1 MNRTKDADTQWMRC
15 IAAFFVVLIHAV
27 DLSSRTGVFFSAVSR
42 FSVPVFVLISGYY
55 MLQKQRSFLE
65 LAKRSGFLLLQLI
78 VWGSVQFLVEL
89 WLGTRNWSGF
99 PSFVYTVFSGGGH
112 FWYLYALIGLY
123 LFTPTLQVFT
133 NHADKRTY
141 GYTLVLLFLLG
152 SPVTIALRMER
163 FTLLTA
169 IVDGMK
175 IPHILGF
182 IFLYLMGDWL
192 RRYPPKRY
200 LIWIIAGILGMTA
213 TILWSLRLP
222 PARAAELSLS
232 FFFPGNMLGA
242 IGFFVAVKTLY
253 RSTGS
258 RFMMAVSA
266 CTPGIYLSHMIALK
280 CLHLWLWPSL
290 PALPSWIAY
299 PLLTAAAYALAFLL
313 TLFLRQIPLIRKL
326 V

>member
-1 MNRTKDADTQWMRC
+1 MQNSKDMDTQWMRC
-15 IAAFFVVLIHAV
+15 VAAFFVVLIHAV
-27 DLSSRTGVFFSAVSR
+27 DLSSRTGVFFSAIAR

-55 MLQKQRSFLE
+55 MLQKHRSFLE

-78 VWGSVQFLVEL
+78 FWSSVQFCVEL
-89 WLGTRNWSGF
+89 GLGTRIWKGVTD
-99 PSFVYTVFSGGGH
+99 FVYTILAGGGH

-123 LFTPTLQVFT
+123 LFTPILQVFT
-133 NHADKRTY
+133 NHADKHTY
-141 GYTLVLLFLLG
+141 GYALVLLFLLG
-152 SPVTIALRMER
+152 SPLTIALRMER
-163 FTLLTA
+163 FSLLAA
-169 IVDGMK
+169 IVDNMK
-175 IPHILGF
+175 IPHVLGF

-200 LIWIIAGILGMTA
+200 LIWMIAGILGMTA

-222 PARAAELSLS
+222 SSRAAELSLS

-242 IGFFVAVKTLY
+242 IGFFVAVKSLY
-253 RSTGS
+253 KSTGS

-290 PALPSWIAY
+290 LALPSWIAY
-299 PLLTAAAYALAFLL
+299 PLLALAAYGISFLL
-313 TLFLRQIPLIRKL
+313 TTIIHRIPLICRI

>member
-1 MNRTKDADTQWMRC
+1 MPKSKDMDTQWMRC
-15 IAAFFVVLIHAV
+15 VAAFFVVLIHAV
-27 DLSSRTGVFFSAVSR
+27 DLSSRTGVFFSAIAR

-55 MLQKQRSFLE
+55 MLQKQRSFHE

-78 VWGSVQFLVEL
+78 FWSSVQFLVEL
-89 WLGTRNWSGF
+89 VLDTRTWNGVSD
-99 PSFVYTVFSGGGH
+99 FVYTVLAGGGH

-123 LFTPTLQVFT
+123 LFAPILQVFT
-133 NHADKRTY
+133 NHADKHTY
-141 GYTLVLLFLLG
+141 GYALVLLFLLG
-152 SPVTIALRMER
+152 SPLTIALRMER
-163 FTLLTA
+163 FSLLAA
-169 IVDGMK
+169 IVDNMK

-213 TILWSLRLP
+213 TVLWSLRLP

-258 RFMMAVSA
+258 RFMMTVSA

-299 PLLTAAAYALAFLL
+299 PLLTTAAYALAFLL
-313 TLFLRQIPLIRKL
+313 SFLLRQIPLIRKL

>member
-1 MNRTKDADTQWMRC
+1 MQKSKDMDTQWMRC
-15 IAAFFVVLIHAV
+15 VAAFFVVLIHAV

-55 MLQKQRSFLE
+55 MLQKERSFLE

-78 VWGSVQFLVEL
+78 FWSSVQFLVEL
-89 WLGTRNWSGF
+89 VLGTRIWNGIADL
-99 PSFVYTVFSGGGH
+99 VCTVLAGSGH

-123 LFTPTLQVFT
+123 LFTPILQVFT

-141 GYTLVLLFLLG
+141 GYALVLLFLLG
-152 SPVTIALRMER
+152 SPLTIALRMER
-163 FTLLTA
+163 FSLLTV
-169 IVDGMK
+169 IVDNMK
-175 IPHILGF
+175 IPHVLGF

-200 LIWIIAGILGMTA
+200 LLWMIAGILGMTA
-213 TILWSLRLP
+213 TILWTLRLP

-266 CTPGIYLSHMIALK
+266 CTPGIYLSHMIVLK

-290 PALPSWIAY
+290 LALPSWIAS
-299 PLLTAAAYALAFLL
+299 PVLTLAAYILSFLVSL
-313 TLFLRQIPLIRKL
+313 LIQHIPIVEKTI
-326 V
+326 